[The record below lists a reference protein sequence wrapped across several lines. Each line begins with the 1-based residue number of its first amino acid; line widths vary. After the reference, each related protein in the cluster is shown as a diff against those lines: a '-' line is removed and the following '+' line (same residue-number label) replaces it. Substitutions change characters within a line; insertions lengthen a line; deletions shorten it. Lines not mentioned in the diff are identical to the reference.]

1 MNTENSFDEKKL
13 NSIKLRVLEVEK
25 ENLRT
30 RDKTNDAM
38 VDIIRRIIKDELNK
52 NY

>member
-13 NSIKLRVLEVEK
+13 NSMKLRVLEVEK